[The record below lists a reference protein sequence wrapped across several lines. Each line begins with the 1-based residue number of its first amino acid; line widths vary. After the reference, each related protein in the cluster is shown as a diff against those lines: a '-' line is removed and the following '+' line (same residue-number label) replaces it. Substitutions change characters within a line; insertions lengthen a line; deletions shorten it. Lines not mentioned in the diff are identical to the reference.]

1 MTFPI
6 SSSRNILPIEFYNL
20 KTYVVMKG
28 SILISNPS
36 CPNPSIL
43 CPRGEAQDPG
53 KNHILHSVL
62 SKITIEWSLQQA
74 Y

>member
-1 MTFPI
+1 
-6 SSSRNILPIEFYNL
+6 
-20 KTYVVMKG
+20 MKG